1 MPEIPFR
8 RGLVSTTSK
17 DDRLIYLVF
26 TAQHRLRMHI
36 KDELTAAGVK
46 ITLEQAGILFLLET
60 ENGQAMSQLSRLLL
74 LDNSTITGLID
85 RLEKSGFVLRKAN
98 PKDRRMSLI
107 HITDQGIKEVNKAKT
122 VINRINVEIKADFS
136 EEEIESFKKI
146 LNSFV
151 AKFKKA

>member
-1 MPEIPFR
+1 MPTGR
-8 RGLVSTTSK
+8 RTMSTLSK

-36 KDELTAAGVK
+36 RDELKAAGVK
-46 ITLEQAGILFLLET
+46 ITLEQAGILFLLEA

-98 PKDRRMSLI
+98 PKDRRIFLI
-107 HITDQGIKEVNKAKT
+107 HITQLGIKEVNDAKT
-122 VINRINVEIKADFS
+122 LINRVNEQIKTDFS
-136 EEEIESFKKI
+136 DEEIETFKKI

-151 AKFKKA
+151 TKFKKA

>member
-1 MPEIPFR
+1 MSMI
-8 RGLVSTTSK
+8 SK

-36 KDELTAAGVK
+36 RDELMAAGVK
-46 ITLEQAGILFLLET
+46 ITMVQAGILFLLE
-60 ENGQAMSQLSRLLL
+60 EKNGRAMSQLSRLLF

-98 PKDRRMSLI
+98 PKDRRISLI
-107 HITDQGIKEVNKAKT
+107 HITRKGIKEVNKAET
-122 VINRINVEIKADFS
+122 VINRVNEEIKADFS
-136 EEEIESFKKI
+136 KEEIESFKKI

-151 AKFKKA
+151 AK

>member
-1 MPEIPFR
+1 MSMI
-8 RGLVSTTSK
+8 SK

-26 TAQHRLRMHI
+26 TAQNRLRMYI
-36 KDELTAAGVK
+36 RDELMAASVK
-46 ITLEQAGILFLLET
+46 ITLVQAGILFLLKEKN
-60 ENGQAMSQLSRLLL
+60 ERAMSELGQLLS

-98 PKDRRMSLI
+98 PKDRRVSLI
-107 HITDQGIKEVNKAKT
+107 HITRQGIKEVNKAKT
-122 VINRINVEIKADFS
+122 VINRVNEEIKADFS
-136 EEEIESFKKI
+136 KEEIESFKKV

>member
-1 MPEIPFR
+1 MSMI
-8 RGLVSTTSK
+8 SK

-36 KDELTAAGVK
+36 RDELLAAGVK
-46 ITLEQAGILFLLET
+46 ITLEQVGILFLLKE
-60 ENGQAMSQLSRLLL
+60 ENGRAMSQLSRLLF

-98 PKDRRMSLI
+98 PKDRRIFLI
-107 HITDQGIKEVNKAKT
+107 HITGQGIKEVNKAKT
-122 VINRINVEIKADFS
+122 VINRVNEEIKADFS
-136 EEEIESFKKI
+136 KEEIESFKKI

-151 AKFKKA
+151 VKFKKA